1 MICLTDDESSSS
13 VSSWFDVTL
22 TGRRDEYLVETKN
35 GMSNSRERVTTAL
48 DAREGE
54 KTEDHRLA
62 NGTSEEEEEEE
73 EEERGNEVD
82 RSVLVRA
89 LGW

>member
-1 MICLTDDESSSS
+1 
-13 VSSWFDVTL
+13 
-22 TGRRDEYLVETKN
+22 
-35 GMSNSRERVTTAL
+35 MSNSRERVTTAL